1 MVGTDFVPL
10 PELGMQTHILLL
22 TLRITLTLLVSPDR

>member
-22 TLRITLTLLVSPDR
+22 TLRAGLLLPCW